1 MRRGVALAIWTLAAC
16 GASEAPSMGPVTDV
30 AVDMADASD
39 GAAADLVTVDLSAS
53 DAFEDEPD
61 TRRMTT
67 DAEPSDAPSIDGNEE
82 PDGLPFSD
90 VVSHLLLTDSAGES
104 VYLDASHAGYEA
116 YVFGAEVYGDLLKLW
131 ASEGDTKL
139 EFLIRLDQNELP
151 GSFSPGPPGE
161 GAWALLM
168 LGEENAYVTQTTSG
182 TIQIDVCPQTEGQLL
197 TGHFD
202 GIPMYSMSGLST
214 ANFKV
219 SGTFELLL
227 GSVDGATYCAP

>member
-1 MRRGVALAIWTLAAC
+1 MRRGLALAIWTLAAC
-16 GASEAPSMGPVTDV
+16 GASEAPSMGPITDV
-30 AVDMADASD
+30 AVDIADASD
-39 GAAADLVTVDLSAS
+39 GAGADQVTVELSAS
-53 DAFEDEPD
+53 DALEDEPD
-61 TRRMTT
+61 APEITT
-67 DAEPSDAPSIDGNEE
+67 DAAPNDVLSSDGSEATDG
-82 PDGLPFSD
+82 PPFSD

-104 VYLDASHAGYEA
+104 VYLDASYTGYEA

-151 GSFSPGPPGE
+151 GSVTPGPPGE
-161 GAWALLM
+161 SAWALLM
-168 LGEENAYVTQTTSG
+168 LGEENAYVTQSTAGS
-182 TIQIDVCPQTEGQLL
+182 IQLDVCPETAGQLL

-227 GSVDGATYCAP
+227 GSVNGSTYCAP